1 MPACV
6 PHAQHGLEDSAACR
20 LLLQTE
26 PISQQLA
33 CCCWGQELEDTF
45 YVVDLGMLHRLHA
58 FFVAAMPRVTP
69 FYAMK
74 CMPDKVRA
82 GANNCAIVFS

>member
-1 MPACV
+1 MLAMAPSK
-6 PHAQHGLEDSAACR
+6 LFWRAACCM
-20 LLLQTE
+20 T
-26 PISQQLA
+26 
-33 CCCWGQELEDTF
+33 CCPGQELEDTF

-74 CMPDKVRA
+74 CMPEKVTIA
-82 GANNCAIVFS
+82 